1 LAGNPIKARQKDW
14 IMQYRKF
21 GNLDWEVSVL
31 GLGSLRLP
39 GEKAETAKIIHYL
52 IEKGVN
58 YLDLGLPLDPV
69 QHELAVRDTGQ
80 ALKNGYRQKVRL
92 ALNVSAHSVS
102 GSRDFERYLE
112 SHLKWLDTDR
122 VDFLV
127 LGGLN
132 RETWPRWQN
141 SGVLSWAEKAITSG
155 KADKLGFAFHD
166 QFQFLKDII
175 KAYPRWA
182 LAQFQYSFMDFD
194 HHPGVTGLTFAAEN
208 GLAVVATEPLRGGR
222 LTRNIPEQIA
232 ALWSS
237 SQPQRPLYQWALNW
251 VWNHPEICT
260 AVVDIGSMSQAE
272 EDVALAECAKADSLT
287 VQEEVLVSRV
297 RDAYRKMK
305 AFPCTTCRSC
315 MPCPQGIDAPR
326 IFELYNEAVMFD
338 EAALPRSLYCFEGHK
353 IEACNECGTCVK
365 LCGRRIDIPQQLKSA
380 DKLLR
385 ENKGGSHV

>member
-1 LAGNPIKARQKDW
+1 
-14 IMQYRKF
+14 MQYRKF

-39 GEKAETAKIIHYL
+39 GEKTETAKIIHYL

-58 YLDLGLPLDPV
+58 YLDLGLPLDPL
-69 QHELAVRDTGQ
+69 QHELSVRHTGQ

-92 ALNVSAHSVS
+92 ALNVPSQSVS
-102 GSRDFERYLE
+102 NSRDFELYLD
-112 SHLKWLDTDR
+112 SRLKWLDIDG

-127 LGGLN
+127 LGGLD
-132 RETWPRWQN
+132 RETWPRLQS
-141 SGVLSWAEKAITSG
+141 SGVLDWAGKALAGG

-166 QFQFLKDII
+166 QFQFLREII
-175 KAYPRWA
+175 KAYPGWA
-182 LAQFQYSFMDFD
+182 LAQFQYSFMDVD
-194 HHPGVTGLTFAAEN
+194 HHPGVSGLTFAAEN

-222 LTRNIPEQIA
+222 LNRHIPDQVA
-232 ALWSS
+232 ALWVS

-251 VWNHPEICT
+251 VWNHPEIST
-260 AVVDIGSMSQAE
+260 AVVDIGSISQAE
-272 EDVALAECAKADSLT
+272 EDAALAESAQADSLT

-305 AFPCTTCRSC
+305 AFPCTACRSC

-326 IFELYNEAVMFD
+326 IFELYNEAIMFG
-338 EAALPRSLYCFEGHK
+338 EADLARSLYRFEGHD
-353 IEACNECGTCVK
+353 IQACDECGACVK
-365 LCGRRIDIPQQLKSA
+365 LCGRRIDIPQQIKAA

-385 ENKGGSHV
+385 ENKGGKHV